1 MIKTRNG
8 QRIDLSSLHVAEIKN
23 VVQSVLKSCE
33 HGARPLLLFTDTLQN
48 PSILYFVMAH
58 DNESTL
64 AVYAADC
71 KGLTHYPSLTQHH
84 PSFHFLERQLWE
96 DTGIEPKGHPW
107 LKPIR
112 FSSDR
117 HNPDMDVVDYPF
129 YRVEGEEIHEVG
141 VGPIHAGVIE
151 PGHFRFQCKG
161 EDVLHLEIQLGY
173 QHRGIE
179 RFFEHSKI
187 PNSIHIAESIAG
199 DSVMAHTWAHAQ
211 CIESLMGLS
220 IPKRAEYIRGIALEL
235 ERTAIHI
242 GDLSALCNDIAYHM
256 GTNVFATNRTSL
268 INSSL
273 YLCGSRFSRGLM
285 TLGGVHFDYTEE
297 KIQTLINVISE
308 VEYNCTLM
316 AETMFNAPS
325 VLSRLEKTGVVTKKT
340 AQEIGMVGPAG
351 RASGLIGD
359 IRTDHSYGP
368 YKTTPLH
375 ALHLDGGDVYA
386 RAYIRYLEIKESFR
400 WLRKVLPTLPSG
412 TITAPIIPIASNA
425 LAIGITEG
433 WRGET
438 VHAAITDVHGTISR
452 YVIKD
457 PSCNNWFALALAVR
471 NNGISD
477 FPLCNKS
484 FNLSYCGHDL

>member
-8 QRIDLSSLHVAEIKN
+8 QRVDLSSLHVAELKNMLHSIIK
-23 VVQSVLKSCE
+23 SVE
-33 HGARPLLLFTDTLQN
+33 HGARPVLLFTDTLKS
-48 PSILYFVMAH
+48 PSILYCVMAH
-58 DNESTL
+58 DAES
-64 AVYAADC
+64 AISVYAAHC
-71 KGLTHYPSLTQHH
+71 KGISQYPSLTATI
-84 PSFHFLERQLWE
+84 PAFHFLERQLFE
-96 DTGIEPKGHPW
+96 DTGIEPKAHPW
-107 LKPIR
+107 LKPVR
-112 FSSDR
+112 FSSYR
-117 HNPDMDVVDYPF
+117 HNPDTAVTDYPF
-129 YRVEGEEIHEVG
+129 YYVEGEEIHEVG

-179 RFFEHSKI
+179 RFFEQTYI

-199 DSVMAHTWAHAQ
+199 DSVMAHTWAHAL
-211 CIESLMGLS
+211 CKESLMGLP

-235 ERTAIHI
+235 ERAAIHI
-242 GDLSALCNDIAYHM
+242 GDLSALSNDIAYHM

-285 TLGGVHFDYTEE
+285 ALGGVHFDYTEE
-297 KIQTLINVISE
+297 KIQTLLTVISE
-308 VEYNCTLM
+308 VDYNISLM
-316 AETMFNAPS
+316 AETMFSAPS
-325 VLSRLEKTGVVTKKT
+325 VLSRLEKTGVVTKVT
-340 AQEIGMVGPAG
+340 AEAIGMVGPAG
-351 RASGLIGD
+351 RASGLTRD
-359 IRTDHSYGP
+359 SRADHPYGP
-368 YKTTPLH
+368 YRSTPIH
-375 ALHLDGGDVYA
+375 ALRLETGDVYA

-400 WLRKVLPTLPSG
+400 WLREVLPKLPSG
-412 TITAPIIPIASNA
+412 VFKEKTLPFAAHS
-425 LAIGITEG
+425 LSVSLTEG

-438 VHAAITDVHGTISR
+438 VHAALTDAKGTITR

>member
-1 MIKTRNG
+1 MLKTRNG
-8 QRIDLSSLHVAEIKN
+8 QRVDLSSLHIAELKNMLHSIIK
-23 VVQSVLKSCE
+23 SVDN
-33 HGARPLLLFTDTLQN
+33 GARPVLLFTDTLKD
-48 PSILYFVMAH
+48 PSILYCVMAH
-58 DNESTL
+58 DEES
-64 AVYAADC
+64 AISVYAAHC
-71 KGLTHYPSLTQHH
+71 KGISQYPSLTATI
-84 PSFHFLERQLWE
+84 PAFHFLERQLWE
-96 DTGIEPKGHPW
+96 DTGIEPKNHPW
-107 LKPIR
+107 LKPVR
-112 FSSDR
+112 FSSYR
-117 HNPDMDVVDYPF
+117 HNTDTAVTDYPF
-129 YRVEGEEIHEVG
+129 YYVEGEEIHEVG

-179 RFFEHSKI
+179 RFFEQTAI
-187 PNSIHIAESIAG
+187 PNSIPIAESIAG

-211 CIESLMGLS
+211 CKEALMDIS
-220 IPKRAEYIRGIALEL
+220 VPKRADHIRGIALEL
-235 ERTAIHI
+235 ERAAIHI

-285 TLGGVHFDYTEE
+285 TLGGVHFDYTDE
-297 KIQTLINVISE
+297 KINTLLDVLSE
-308 VEYNCTLM
+308 VEYNISLM
-316 AETMFNAPS
+316 ADAMFAAPS
-325 VLSRLEKTGVVTKKT
+325 VLSRLEKTGVVTRDT
-340 AQEIGMVGPAG
+340 AHSIGMVGPAG
-351 RASGLIGD
+351 RASGLTGD

-368 YKTTPLH
+368 YKTTPVH
-375 ALHLDGGDVYA
+375 ALHLDSGDVYA
-386 RAYIRYLEIKESFR
+386 RTYIRFLEIKESFR
-400 WLRKVLPTLPSG
+400 WLREVLPILPSG
-412 TITAPIIPIASNA
+412 A
-425 LAIGITEG
+425 LKTQPVTCTPHSLSVSMIEG

-438 VHAAITDVHGTISR
+438 VHAALTGAKGNITR

-457 PSCNNWFALALAVR
+457 PSCNNWFALALSVR